1 MRTMNGMSDPHGH
14 ATGIGSR
21 ELADAGV
28 HLDPVDAE
36 RERRL
41 ASVNYNVVTYPV
53 LRLIGFGILGA
64 IVVLH
69 NTAILEEESLGP
81 VITYAVVAFA
91 YCAVTWALLRT
102 FYERSL
108 AWAVDLGDVFF
119 VLDLGLI
126 TYAIYASG
134 GERSLLFFA
143 LAIRAG
149 DQVHGGVLR
158 TVIFAHAAALSYAV
172 LVGWLYFGEGRA
184 LSLPAEE
191 AKILFIYA
199 SGLWLA
205 LSAWPAE
212 RIRERTGAAVNF
224 ASEVLARLEI
234 RSRDL
239 AEQTRQARMLRRRAD
254 ADARARA
261 LAAARLGREFRGPV
275 AHIDSSLQGLQ
286 WKEEDRDVVADL
298 RAATASIEQLTRRFD
313 EIAERPRRGPSL
325 GPVAVA
331 PLLDQ
336 VVSQLRWWNEDRE
349 IACQVRVAE
358 PEPGGLRAQADEEW
372 VEEAL
377 WNVAWVVVRGAARNA
392 RVEIAAGMRDG
403 RIHIAVEDPSARPS
417 GLTRSQV
424 RRLRRSASRAEGG
437 ESREADGPA
446 EAASG
451 SGEGGELEAA
461 RELLEGMGGALV
473 ADVADRG
480 LEITLI
486 LDPAIV

>member
-1 MRTMNGMSDPHGH
+1 MMNGTRDPHAH
-14 ATGIGSR
+14 ATGIGSQ

-28 HLDPVDAE
+28 HLVPAEAE

-41 ASVNYNVVTYPV
+41 SSVNYNVVTYPI
-53 LRLIGFGILGA
+53 LRLTGFGILGA

-69 NTAILEEESLGP
+69 NTAVLGQEDLSP
-81 VITYAVVAFA
+81 VLTYALVALA
-91 YCAVTWALLRT
+91 YCGLTWALLKA

-108 AWAVDLGDVFF
+108 QWAVDLGDVFF
-119 VLDLGLI
+119 LLDLGLI

-184 LSLPAEE
+184 LALPAEE

-239 AEQTRQARMLRRRAD
+239 AEQTRQARILRRRAD
-254 ADARARA
+254 ADARSRA
-261 LAAARLGREFRGPV
+261 LAAARLGREFRGPL
-275 AHIDSSLQGLQ
+275 ARIDSSLQGLQ
-286 WKEEDRDVVADL
+286 WKEADREAVADL
-298 RAATASIEQLTRRFD
+298 RAATASIAVLTRRFD
-313 EIAERPRRGPSL
+313 EIAERGRSGPSL
-325 GPVAVA
+325 GSVPLG

-336 VVSQLRWWNEDRE
+336 VVSQLRWWIEDRE
-349 IACQVRVAE
+349 ITCKVRVAE
-358 PEPGGLRAQADEEW
+358 SEPGGLRAHADEEW
-372 VEEAL
+372 LEEAL
-377 WNVAWVVVRGAARNA
+377 WNVAWLVVRGAARNA
-392 RVEIAAGMRDG
+392 TVEIAAGSRAG
-403 RIHIAVEDPSARPS
+403 RVQVTVVDPTVRPSA
-417 GLTRSQV
+417 LTRSQIS
-424 RRLRRSASRAEGG
+424 RLGRGG
-437 ESREADGPA
+437 AIATRTDEDPPA
-446 EAASG
+446 IAFHEPHPSP
-451 SGEGGELEAA
+451 EGGELQAA
-461 RELLEGMGGALV
+461 SELLESMGGHLTAS
-473 ADVADRG
+473 APGDRG
-480 LEITLI
+480 LEITLV

>member
-1 MRTMNGMSDPHGH
+1 MNVTSDPHGH

-21 ELADAGV
+21 ELAEAGV

-41 ASVNYNVVTYPV
+41 AKINYNVVTYPI
-53 LRLIGFGILGA
+53 LRVTGFAILGA

-69 NTAILEEESLGP
+69 NTAVLEQENLAP
-81 VITYAVVAFA
+81 VLAYAFA
-91 YCAVTWALLRT
+91 AAVYCAASWGLLRS

-108 AWAVDLGDVFF
+108 AWAFDLGDVFF

-158 TVIFAHAAALSYAV
+158 TVIFAHAGALAYAV
-172 LVGWLYFGEGRA
+172 LVGWLYFAEDRP
-184 LSLPAEE
+184 LDLPAEE

-212 RIRERTGAAVNF
+212 RIRERTAAAVDF

-239 AEQTRQARMLRRRAD
+239 AEQTRQARMLRRRSD
-254 ADARARA
+254 ADARSRG
-261 LAAARLGREFRGPV
+261 LAAARLGREFQGPLTRLE
-275 AHIDSSLQGLQ
+275 ASLQGLQ
-286 WKEEDRDVVADL
+286 WDGSDREAVAEL
-298 RAATASIEQLTRRFD
+298 RGTVSSIEELTRRIA
-313 EIAERPRRGPSL
+313 EIAERGRAGPSP
-325 GPVAVA
+325 GPVALG

-336 VVSQLRWWNEDRE
+336 VTSQLRWWLEDRE
-349 IACQVRVAE
+349 ISCTVRVAE
-358 PEPGGLRAQADEEW
+358 PEPGALKANADDAW
-372 VEEAL
+372 LEEAL
-377 WNVAWVVVRGAARNA
+377 WNVAWLVVRGAARNA
-392 RVEIAAGMRDG
+392 TVEIAAGTRDG
-403 RIHIAVEDPSARPS
+403 RVQVTVEDASAHPS
-417 GLTRSQV
+417 GITRAQI
-424 RRLRRSASRAEGG
+424 RRLGDPERASTGDDAGRSRDGTELVAAGELLRAM
-437 ESREADGPA
+437 
-446 EAASG
+446 
-451 SGEGGELEAA
+451 GGELVVDAPGETGLRVILTLPAA
-461 RELLEGMGGALV
+461 V
-473 ADVADRG
+473 V
-480 LEITLI
+480 
-486 LDPAIV
+486 